1 MVNPA
6 ASSMRASRSTN
17 RHASWRANRVPTV
30 VLPEPIKPARH
41 KICTRA
47 RGPRKGGG
55 CVTFVSREKLIALQN
70 ADCTTVGG
78 KFDLGETHAHRAE
91 KALGKFRGHMFY
103 AVGIGLQIFRGLIIH
118 RAGGRLRGQIER
130 IVTLEAYF
138 HQTFPAAHAIHPG
151 VYEIA

>member
-6 ASSMRASRSTN
+6 ASAMRASSSTN
-17 RHASWRANRVPTV
+17 RAASGGANRVPTV

-55 CVTFVSREKLIALQN
+55 CVTFVCREKLIALQN

-78 KFDLGETHAHRAE
+78 KFDLRETHAHRAE

-103 AVGIGLQIFRGLIIH
+103 AVGIRLQILRGLIIH
-118 RAGGRLRGQIER
+118 RAGGGLRVQIEG
-130 IVTLEAYF
+130 IVAGEAHF
-138 HQTFPAAHAIHPG
+138 HSTFSAAHAVEAG
-151 VYEIA
+151 

>member
-17 RHASWRANRVPTV
+17 RQASWRANRVPTV
-30 VLPEPIKPARH
+30 VLPEPINPARH

-55 CVTFVSREKLIALQN
+55 CVTLVCREKLIALQN

-78 KFDLGETHAHRAE
+78 KFELRETHAHRAE
-91 KALGKFRGHMFY
+91 KALGKFRARMICS
-103 AVGIGLQIFRGLIIH
+103 VRIGLQL
-118 RAGGRLRGQIER
+118 
-130 IVTLEAYF
+130 
-138 HQTFPAAHAIHPG
+138 
-151 VYEIA
+151 